1 VIHVSVPANP
11 RSQADIDLHRHC
23 GDGGPDA
30 TTSAQLRGSRLGNLL
45 EANRADLLVLL
56 SARPELRVI
65 TISVLLAE
73 ATTWCL

>member
-1 VIHVSVPANP
+1 MPVPQYP
-11 RSQADIDLHRHC
+11 QPQADIHLHRHC
-23 GDGGPDA
+23 GDGGPDAA
-30 TTSAQLRGSRLGNLL
+30 TTSAQLRGSRLGILL

-56 SARPELRVI
+56 SARPELRVP

>member
-1 VIHVSVPANP
+1 MPVPHYP
-11 RSQADIDLHRHC
+11 QPQADIHLHRHC

-30 TTSAQLRGSRLGNLL
+30 TTSAQLRGSRLGTLL

-56 SARPELRVI
+56 SARPELRVP

-73 ATTWCL
+73 ATTWCV